1 MAVDQRLIE
10 ELALSLDEYHLIVER
25 LGREPTEVELGM
37 FGALWS
43 EHCGYK
49 NSKPLLRLL
58 PNTGPRILTRMGGEN
73 AGAVDIGDGLC
84 VVMKIESHNHP
95 SAIEPY
101 QGAATGVGGIVR
113 DIFAMGARP
122 IAILD
127 SLRFGPLSDRRN
139 RYLFD
144 GVVGGIGGYGNCL
157 GIPTVAGEVCFA
169 DAYSANPL
177 VNAMC
182 VGVARIDDLMPGG
195 AKGPG
200 NLVMLVGADT
210 GRDGIG
216 GANVLASRVFDE
228 SSAEL
233 RPTVQVGNP
242 FLEKLLMEACL
253 EIAEKYPDW
262 VVGIQD
268 LGAAGL
274 TSSSVEAA
282 ERAGTGIEVD
292 VSLAPRRE
300 KGMTPYEVMLSES
313 QERMLVFVKP
323 EHEEDVRRLFQ
334 HWELRS
340 DVIGR
345 VTDDGC
351 ARVRDG
357 DQEVA
362 RAPVTV
368 LTTPP
373 EYRRQGEEPA
383 YLERLQS
390 YDLASLPDLTDPPA
404 ALLGLLSSPEIAD
417 KRWVWRQYDHQ
428 VLTNT
433 AVGPGSDAA
442 VMRIKGTNKG
452 IALTTDGN
460 GLYCYLDPYVG
471 GAIAVAEAARNVV
484 CAGAE
489 PLAVTDCL
497 NFGNPEKPEVYYQM
511 EQVVRGMAAACERL
525 GTPVISGNVSLYN
538 ETNGDAVL
546 PTPVVGMLGLLE
558 DVDRRC
564 PMAFQAA
571 GDEVFL
577 LGAGLEAAATTLA
590 GSEYLRQVHGLVAGR
605 PQIDIELEAGVQRV
619 CLEAIRGGLLHSAHD
634 CSHGGLAVALAECC
648 IEGGLGLDGSG
659 LKVSGRQDAALF
671 GEGQSR
677 IIISCPPKNR
687 DLLEVL
693 LGQIVWKNVSVT
705 YLGQVGGDRLVMGG
719 LLSLP
724 VADLARAYREGL
736 PRALQAR

>member
-10 ELALSLDEYHLIVER
+10 ELALSLDEYRLIVER
-25 LGREPTEVELGM
+25 LGREPSEVELGM

-127 SLRFGPLSDRRN
+127 SLRFGPLSDRHN
-139 RYLFD
+139 RYLFG

-182 VGVARIDDLMPGG
+182 VGVARTADLMPGG

-373 EYRRQGEEPA
+373 EYRRQGEEPP
-383 YLERLQS
+383 YLKRLQS
-390 YDLASLPDLTDPPA
+390 YDLTSLPDLTDPPT
-404 ALLGLLSSPEIAD
+404 ALLRLLSSPEIAD

-442 VMRIKGTNKG
+442 VMRIKGTKKG

-460 GLYCYLDPYVG
+460 GLYCYLDPYAG
-471 GAIAVAEAARNVV
+471 GVIAVAEAARNVV

-558 DVDRRC
+558 DVEQRC

-577 LGAGLEAAATTLA
+577 LGAGLEAPAATLA

-605 PQIDIELEAGVQRV
+605 PQIDLELEAGVQRA
-619 CLEAIRGGLLHSAHD
+619 CLEAIQGGLLHSAHD

-648 IEGGLGLDGSG
+648 IESGLGLDGSS
-659 LKVSGRQDAALF
+659 LRVSGRQDAALF

-677 IIISCPPKNR
+677 IVISCPPGR
-687 DLLEVL
+687 RGEIEALAGRHGVPLTPLGRVGGERLVIGDLL
-693 LGQIVWKNVSVT
+693 SV
-705 YLGQVGGDRLVMGG
+705 
-719 LLSLP
+719 P

-736 PRALQAR
+736 PRALQGG

>member
-1 MAVDQRLIE
+1 MTVDQRLIE
-10 ELALSLDEYHLIVER
+10 ELALSLDEYRLIVER

-139 RYLFD
+139 RYLFG

-182 VGVARIDDLMPGG
+182 VGVARIADLMPGR
-195 AKGPG
+195 AEGPG

-292 VSLAPRRE
+292 VSLVPRRE
-300 KGMTPYEVMLSES
+300 QGMVPYEIMLSES

-345 VTDDGC
+345 VTDDGY
-351 ARVRDG
+351 AHVRDG

-368 LTTPP
+368 LTNPP
-373 EYRRQGEEPA
+373 EYRRQGEEPP
-383 YLERLQS
+383 YLKRLQS
-390 YDLASLPDLTDPPA
+390 YDLASLPDLTGPPA
-404 ALLGLLSSPEIAD
+404 ALLRLLSSPEIAD

-442 VMRIKGTNKG
+442 VMRIKGTKKG

-460 GLYCYLDPYVG
+460 GLYCYLDPYAG

-558 DVDRRC
+558 DVEQRC

-577 LGAGLEAAATTLA
+577 LGAGLEAPAATLA

-605 PQIDIELEAGVQRV
+605 PQIDLELEAGVQRV
-619 CLEAIRGGLLHSAHD
+619 CLEAIQGGLLHSAHD

-677 IIISCPPKNR
+677 IVISCPPGR
-687 DLLEVL
+687 RGEIEALVGRHGVALTH
-693 LGQIVWKNVSVT
+693 LGRA
-705 YLGQVGGDRLVMGG
+705 GGERLVIGDI
-719 LLSLP
+719 LSVP

-736 PRALQAR
+736 PLALQSP